1 MHFITFSLI
10 ACCSLALGWA
20 NEWGYP
26 DLDNNQDEPFPKWGG
41 LCDSGKKQSPIN
53 LHVKGS
59 LKGEFDPLKF
69 ANYDEHQKNLK
80 MVNNGHSIQ
89 LSGFDHEL
97 TLSGGALL
105 HDYVVEQI
113 HMHWWSEHTINDI
126 RYPLEVHIVHRNTIY
141 PNMTMAAN
149 FKDGIVV
156 IGVLYH
162 VSNTRNE
169 AIGSIIKSLGAVK
182 AYDSMNKPTLV
193 ADSLAVDDL
202 VPSVESYFTY
212 AGSLTTPT
220 CAEAVTWIVLTETFP
235 VTLDQVNE
243 FKEIE
248 YEEGKQLHN
257 NYRELQSENNRAVV
271 LVEMPEDRSGAA
283 GLTASVSLI
292 LTLVLVGG
300 QKFLL

>member
-1 MHFITFSLI
+1 MHFFTICLI
-10 ACCSLALGWA
+10 VCCSMALSWA
-20 NEWGYP
+20 SDWGYP

-41 LCDSGKKQSPIN
+41 ICDSGKKQSPIN
-53 LHVKGS
+53 LHAKGA
-59 LKGEFDPLKF
+59 LKGEFDALKF
-69 ANYDEHQKNLK
+69 ENYNEYQKNLQ
-80 MVNNGHSIQ
+80 MINNGHTIQ
-89 LSGFDHEL
+89 LSGFNHEL

-105 HDYVVEQI
+105 NDFVVEQV
-113 HMHWWSEHTINDI
+113 HMHWWSEHTINEI

-162 VSNTRNE
+162 VSNTPNE
-169 AIGSIIKSLGAVK
+169 AIGRIIKNLGAVK
-182 AYDSMNKPTLV
+182 SYDSINQPALV
-193 ADSLAVDDL
+193 ADSLAVGDL

-212 AGSLTTPT
+212 AGSLTTPS

-248 YEEGKQLHN
+248 SAAGKQLHN

-271 LVEMPEDRSGAA
+271 LVEQPEDRSGAA

-292 LTLVLVGG
+292 FTLILAG
-300 QKFLL
+300 QKFLM